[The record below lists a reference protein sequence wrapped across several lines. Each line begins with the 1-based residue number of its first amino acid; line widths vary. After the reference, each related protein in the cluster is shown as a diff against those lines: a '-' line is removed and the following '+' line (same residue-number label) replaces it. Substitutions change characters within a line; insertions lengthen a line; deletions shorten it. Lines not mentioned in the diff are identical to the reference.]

1 MILYQY
7 RGVIA
12 EERKFQFFI
21 DLIKDGSMMFSKPSD
36 FNDPF
41 DCCPTQFSEFPE
53 NELPHAVTDAMN
65 HHIQQA
71 TSHIVGVSCLTPH
84 PDRMLMWSHYG
95 DQHRSVCVG
104 FDTEVLMKDCPKNS
118 EGNPLYSEIRKVDYT
133 NTRPDEND
141 QNAIF
146 KKSKEWCYENEYR
159 IVSSAKKGH
168 PQWGPGVWKIPKTAI
183 KEVVIG
189 ARVPHDLQ
197 EKIVNELKFHRPDI
211 LRKKA
216 VLHAHTYELKIENLD
231 TQPKVAPM
239 SGYVRGPN
247 GDWINT

>member
-12 EERKFQFFI
+12 EKKFQFFI
-21 DLIKDGSMMFSKPSD
+21 DLIKDGAMMFSKPSD

-41 DCCPTQFSEFPE
+41 DCCPTQFSELPE
-53 NELPHAVTDAMN
+53 GSLPHAVTDMMN

-71 TSHIVGVSCLTPH
+71 TSHVIGIFCLTPH

-104 FDTEVLMKDCPKNS
+104 FDTDILMECCPKNS
-118 EGNPLYSEIRKVDYT
+118 EGNPLYSEIREVEYT
-133 NTRPDEND
+133 NKRPDEND

-159 IVSSAKKGH
+159 VVSAAKKGH
-168 PQWGPGVWKIPKTAI
+168 PQWGSGVWQIPKEAI
-183 KEVVIG
+183 KEVIIG
-189 ARVPHDLQ
+189 ARMPYNLQ
-197 EKIVNELKFHRPDI
+197 ERIISELKLHRPDI

-216 VLHAHTYELKIENLD
+216 VLHTHTFDLKIENID
-231 TQPKVAPM
+231 TQPKVSPM
-239 SGYVRGPN
+239 SGHLRGPN